1 MLQEFSHCP
10 QCLSLRQVQLLP
22 LQQQQLTHH
31 CCPQLSAS
39 FVVSCQFPP
48 LCRFHSR
55 RLIYISNH
63 FARHSERGTYVEI
76 LLHNAIVISKH
87 KIKILYLCRSV
98 CRVYGTASHGEF
110 VKVRFAD
117 HDRAC
122 ILGPLNHCGG
132 IRSRK
137 IVQHFWAAR
146 GFGSSDAK
154 IVLDSNWYS
163 WKISLV
169 EN

>member
-48 LCRFHSR
+48 LYRFHSR

-63 FARHSERGTYVEI
+63 FARHSERSTNVEI
-76 LLHNAIVISKH
+76 LLHNTIMILKD
-87 KIKILYLCRSV
+87 KIKKNVPLSVRMPSLWYRFPWQIRQGSFCR
-98 CRVYGTASHGEF
+98 
-110 VKVRFAD
+110 
-117 HDRAC
+117 
-122 ILGPLNHCGG
+122 P
-132 IRSRK
+132 RSRLHP
-137 IVQHFWAAR
+137 VTSEPLWRYTAP
-146 GFGSSDAK
+146 
-154 IVLDSNWYS
+154 
-163 WKISLV
+163 
-169 EN
+169 

>member
-48 LCRFHSR
+48 LCLFHSR

-63 FARHSERGTYVEI
+63 FARHSERSTNVEI
-76 LLHNAIVISKH
+76 LLHNEIVISKD
-87 KIKILYLCRSV
+87 KKYCTFVGPYAESMVPLPMANSSRFVLPTTIAPASCDLWTTV
-98 CRVYGTASHGEF
+98 AVYGAVKLSNIFEPQEVLVPATQKLSLTA
-110 VKVRFAD
+110 
-117 HDRAC
+117 
-122 ILGPLNHCGG
+122 IG
-132 IRSRK
+132 IPEK
-137 IVQHFWAAR
+137 YHW
-146 GFGSSDAK
+146 
-154 IVLDSNWYS
+154 
-163 WKISLV
+163 
-169 EN
+169 